1 MKNFG
6 LKAICTLL
14 KKGILYK
21 TSKFSKT
28 SFTETAIAFK
38 GEELHG
44 HVIPLFIANVCSYN
58 SM

>member
-14 KKGILYK
+14 KKGISYK
-21 TSKFSKT
+21 TSTFSIT

-38 GEELHG
+38 
-44 HVIPLFIANVCSYN
+44 
-58 SM
+58 